1 MDFVKKTKCS
11 PETHLIT
18 RWQQFCAD
26 DKTAF
31 SEIAEL
37 NYSAL
42 YHYGTRFTVDRDLI
56 KDCLQDLFLEIWEKR
71 HSLSNIAA
79 IKPYLFQSLRNN
91 LVRRVRKQSCFSN
104 IHDDDVQDDISPELN
119 WIIQETDQL
128 TSNRLRQAINSLPK
142 RQKEA
147 LYLRYYEDL
156 SYEEIAT
163 VMGLQRQAVA
173 NYLQYGIQKLREY
186 WSHSAILL
194 ALCGDLNWH

>member
-1 MDFVKKTKCS
+1 MKNTKCS
-11 PETHLIT
+11 SETHLLL
-18 RWQQFCAD
+18 RWQQFCED

-42 YHYGTRFTVDRDLI
+42 YHYGTRFTADRDLI
-56 KDCLQDLFLEIWEKR
+56 KDCLQDLLLEIWEKR
-71 HSLSNIAA
+71 HSLSNVMA

-91 LVRRVRKQSCFSN
+91 LLRRIRKQSCFSD
-104 IHDDDVQDDISPELN
+104 IHDDDVQDDFSPELN

-128 TSNRLRQAINSLPK
+128 TSHRLKQAIDSLPK

-194 ALCGDLNWH
+194 VLYADFNWH

>member
-1 MDFVKKTKCS
+1 MKNTNYS
-11 PETHLIT
+11 PETHLIL
-18 RWQQFCAD
+18 RWQQFCED

-71 HSLSNIAA
+71 HSLSGVAA

-91 LVRRVRKQSCFSN
+91 LLRRVRKQSCFSD
-104 IHDDDVQDDISPELN
+104 IHDDDVQDDLSPEIS

-128 TSNRLRQAINSLPK
+128 TSDRLKQAIDSLPK

-156 SYEEIAT
+156 SYEEIAN

-173 NYLQYGIQKLREY
+173 NYLQYGIHKLREY

-194 ALCGDLNWH
+194 VLCADFNWH

>member
-1 MDFVKKTKCS
+1 MKKTICS
-11 PETHLIT
+11 PDTHLNL
-18 RWQQFCAD
+18 RWQQFCEG

-37 NYSAL
+37 HYSAL
-42 YHYGTRFTVDRDLI
+42 HHYGTRFTPDRDLI

-71 HSLSNIAA
+71 QSLSSIIA

-91 LVRRVRKQSCFSN
+91 LIRRVRKQSCFSDLQ
-104 IHDDDVQDDISPELN
+104 DDDLPDEISPESN
-119 WIIQETDQL
+119 WILQETDQL
-128 TSNRLRQAINSLPK
+128 TSDRLKQAIDSLPK
-142 RQKEA
+142 RQREA

-186 WSHSAILL
+186 WSHSAIILI
-194 ALCGDLNWH
+194 LCADLHWH

>member
-1 MDFVKKTKCS
+1 MKNS
-11 PETHLIT
+11 ERSSETYLIT
-18 RWQQFCAD
+18 RWQQFCAG
-26 DKTAF
+26 DKSAF
-31 SEIAEL
+31 GELTEL
-37 NYSAL
+37 NYAAL
-42 YHYGTRFTVDRDLI
+42 YHYGTRFTPDRDLI

-71 HSLSNIAA
+71 ETLSYIAA

-91 LVRRVRKQSCFSN
+91 LIRRIRRQSVFSD
-104 IHDDDVQDDISPELN
+104 IRDDDVEDDISPESD

-128 TSNRLRQAINSLPK
+128 TSHRLKQAIDALPK

-147 LYLRYYEDL
+147 LYLKYYENL

-186 WSHSAILL
+186 WQHAAIFMV
-194 ALCGDLNWH
+194 LCSEIAWY